1 MTNDQKTLLVS
12 ALTKFLGGLLLMGAL
27 LFLPAGGLRF
37 PGGWRLIL
45 LLFVPMLLFGIVLYL
60 RAPELLKKRLNSKES
75 SDVQKKVVLL
85 SGLEFIACFVLAGLD
100 FRFGWCRPECNR
112 CAEACPAGA
121 IRKTVR
127 AADKKALRT
136 NLAVWHPERCVAAT
150 GKDVCHACERHCPV
164 RAITL
169 VARAGAAAD
178 APKVPQVNADLCM
191 GCGACEHYCPA
202 RPRTAMTVEGRA

>member
-1 MTNDQKTLLVS
+1 MAVS
-12 ALTKFLGGLLLMGAL
+12 RRNFL
-27 LFLPAGGLRF
+27 LFASGQLNPYSGPGKSSLSETGPAADS
-37 PGGWRLIL
+37 
-45 LLFVPMLLFGIVLYL
+45 
-60 RAPELLKKRLNSKES
+60 APEKRRQPVPVGAGSWAAFRTRCVGCMKCL
-75 SDVQKKVVLL
+75 
-85 SGLEFIACFVLAGLD
+85 GACPRGILRPSPDPRHFARPALD

-121 IRKTVR
+121 IRKTAR
-127 AADKKALRT
+127 AMDKKALRT